1 MQSRSQLQLDAQLQ
15 SAVLG
20 ALDADGSCAPTDI
33 GVAVSDGVVSLTG
46 EVDSLLKRT
55 RAGRAAE
62 GVAGVRSV
70 ANDITVRLSQDHR
83 RTDLDIA
90 HDALSALEADVEVP
104 DKTIK
109 PRVQDAWIWLVGE
122 AENERQRRAA
132 ESAVE
137 SIAGVKGV
145 TSVVRLKRS
154 HV

>member
-1 MQSRSQLQLDAQLQ
+1 MRSSSQLQGDAQLQ

-20 ALDADGSCAPTDI
+20 ALGKVGSLAPTDI
-33 GVAVSDGVVSLTG
+33 GVGVRDGVVSLTG

-122 AENERQRRAA
+122 AEDERQRRAA
-132 ESAVE
+132 EHAVE
-137 SIAGVKGV
+137 GIAGAKGV
-145 TSVVRLKRS
+145 TNVVRLKRS
-154 HV
+154 HA

>member
-1 MQSRSQLQLDAQLQ
+1 MRSSSQLQVDAQLQ

-20 ALDADGSCAPTDI
+20 ALGADGSFAPTDI
-33 GVAVSDGVVSLTG
+33 GVGVRDGVVSLTG

-70 ANDITVRLSQDHR
+70 ANDITVRLSLDHR

-90 HDALSALEADVEVP
+90 HDALRALEADVEVP

-122 AENERQRRAA
+122 AER
-132 ESAVE
+132 
-137 SIAGVKGV
+137 
-145 TSVVRLKRS
+145 
-154 HV
+154 